1 MKKLVA
7 VVASLL
13 VLAACGGSDDPSPAA
28 SDTTTGAT
36 STETPNSTTA
46 SGGGVPDG
54 FAYPPGAELT
64 ELAPKLIQYSV
75 ASTTVDDIKAYWVTY
90 FESQG
95 FTKYNEANASVFYEK
110 GALKMQATYA
120 QFDADVKGTVKVL
133 SN

>member
-75 ASTTVDDIKAYWVTY
+75 ASTTVDDIKA
-90 FESQG
+90 
-95 FTKYNEANASVFYEK
+95 NASVFYEK